1 MKKIIIKGSNNIKS
15 FTNEKTRDI
24 SLKWKNK
31 SFLLGKSNQ
40 VEILN
45 KIFLNETF
53 DGKEEV
59 LKEIKKKRSGYR
71 NQDVKKNRMDDTLF
85 IKFDEIIEKLV
96 VSKLKCYYCKCSM
109 LLCYEEK
116 REKTQWSLDR
126 INNNIGHFTNNV
138 VCSCLECNLK
148 KRTRDAEK
156 FRFTK
161 QMKIKKIL

>member
-15 FTNEKTRDI
+15 FINEKTRDI
-24 SLKWKNK
+24 SLKWNNKEFLLNK
-31 SFLLGKSNQ
+31 SKQ

-45 KIFLNETF
+45 KIFLDEPFN
-53 DGKEEV
+53 GKEEV
-59 LKEIKKKRSGYR
+59 IKEIKKKRNSYI
-71 NQDVKKNRMDDTLF
+71 NQDVKKNRMDKTLF
-85 IKFDEIIEKLV
+85 ITLDKIIEKLV
-96 VSKLKCYYCKCSM
+96 ISKLQCYYCKCDM

-126 INNNIGHFTNNV
+126 IDNSIGHFTDNV

-148 KRTRDAEK
+148 KRTRDPEK

-161 QMKIKKIL
+161 QMKIKKVL

>member
-1 MKKIIIKGSNNIKS
+1 MKKIIIKGSSNIKS
-15 FTNEKTRDI
+15 FTNKKTRDI
-24 SLKWKNK
+24 LLKWNNK
-31 SFLLGKSNQ
+31 EFLLDKTNQ

-45 KIFLNETF
+45 KIFLDESF
-53 DGKEEV
+53 DGKKEV
-59 LKEIKKKRSGYR
+59 ISEIKKKRNSYR
-71 NQDVKKNRMDDTLF
+71 NQDVKKNRMDQLLLIT
-85 IKFDEIIEKLV
+85 FDEIIEKLV
-96 VSKLKCYYCKCSM
+96 ISKLKCYYCKCDM

-126 INNNIGHFTNNV
+126 IDNGIGHFTDNV

-148 KRTRDAEK
+148 KRTRDSEK